1 MFQQINALAVKKV
14 SIVEGFTDQ
23 KEKPNIVQS

>member
-1 MFQQINALAVKKV
+1 MFQQINAVAVKKV
-14 SIVEGFTDQ
+14 STIEGFTDQ